1 MPSFSH
7 SKIGS
12 YETCPLQY
20 KYAYID
26 RVKVEVEVED
36 TVETFLGNRVHEAL
50 EKLYRDKQFE
60 KLMSMEELLTYFNK
74 MWTEEWKGFEGKRMG

>member
-26 RVKVEVEVED
+26 RVKVEVED

-60 KLMSMEELLTYFNK
+60 KLMSMEELLTYYNK
-74 MWTEEWKGFEGKRMG
+74 LWTEEWKDFEGKRMG

>member
-26 RVKVEVEVED
+26 RVKIEAAD

-60 KLMSMEELLTYFNK
+60 KLMSMEELLTYYNK
-74 MWTEEWKGFEGKRMG
+74 LWTEEWKGFEGKRMG

>member
-26 RVKVEVEVED
+26 RVKVEVED

>member
-26 RVKVEVEVED
+26 RVKVEVED

-60 KLMSMEELLTYFNK
+60 KLMSMEELLTYYNK
-74 MWTEEWKGFEGKRMG
+74 LWTEEWKGFEGKRMG